1 MHGGGG
7 RGGVGRG
14 GGVGEGGRGAT
25 GGDPSSERMR
35 RAKSATCGLE
45 KEGHASPA
53 SSRVERRGGLTAN
66 WEEGPAGSRRT

>member
-1 MHGGGG
+1 MVVA
-7 RGGVGRG
+7 VGAESAVEEELAKVR
-14 GGVGEGGRGAT
+14 EGQR
-25 GGDPSSERMR
+25 GGDPSSEKMR

-66 WEEGPAGSRRT
+66 WEEGTAGSRRT